1 MAGRPRKHRS
11 HPQPSPGG
19 RPAPARP
26 SPFDRAAD
34 LHRAGRLDEAE
45 AIYLHLLAARPDDV
59 RVLQNLGALRRRQ
72 GRLAEAVAL
81 YERGLAVDP
90 DHHGLNHNL
99 ANALNNLG
107 EYARAEPHYRRALA
121 ALPNNADVLSGLGL
135 SLIHNQKP
143 AEAEAVCRQAI
154 ALDPQACRAHRH
166 LAMALDRLDRAD
178 EATAA
183 YRRVLELDPD
193 DAAIRH
199 LLTVREGVQVPTA
212 PSAYVRSL
220 FDGYAPY
227 FEKDLVGKLG
237 YRTPQ
242 LLRDLLKAHGA
253 GGRRFAAAVDLGCGT
268 GLMGEI
274 LKPWCDRLEGVDLSA
289 KMIEQAR
296 AKGVYDRLEVGEIVA
311 FLAAAET
318 GFDLATAAD
327 VLVYVGDLAP
337 IFAAVA
343 ATLRPGGLFVFSTEA
358 SAEGEW
364 VLERSSRYRHGHAYV
379 ERQAAAV
386 GLAVVAHTTATIRR
400 EYREQVVGGLY
411 IAEKPRPAAAV
422 APPAR
427 TDAALADTGPNDTIA
442 PDAGPNDTGPNDTIA
457 PAFDDAVA
465 HHQDGRLDEAEA
477 IYRDILA
484 RTADDRRVLQNLGI
498 LCWRQGRRDEA
509 LSLYER
515 ALATAPGDPALNAW
529 IGGALFTLK
538 DYDRAELHLRRA
550 LARRAD
556 DVRLMLS
563 LASLLDERNMPEEA
577 EDLLRRAVQI
587 APGEA
592 AAHRKLADFLC
603 GRGRAT
609 DATASFRR
617 VVELD
622 SADKIAAYMLAA
634 GEGRKLSETPPEFVE
649 RFSDAIAA
657 SFETVHV
664 DRLNYQLQQQLL
676 DLLDAEVGAARRFGR
691 VLDLGCGTGLMG
703 AKLRRRCDVL
713 HGLDI
718 STGMLDQARAKGI
731 YDDLTCGEIV
741 ASLRAGAGAY
751 DLMTAADV
759 LVYTGDL
766 SEMFAAAA
774 SRLTAAGLLLF
785 STEELACDS
794 WLLTPIGRFAHDP
807 GYVQACGEG
816 AGLEL
821 LRRTTVAIPR
831 EGDCTLAGGLY
842 LLRRRT

>member
-11 HPQPSPGG
+11 HPKPSPGG
-19 RPAPARP
+19 RPTPARP
-26 SPFDRAAD
+26 GLGPLDRAAD

-45 AIYLHLLAARPDDV
+45 AIYLRLLDDGSDDV

-72 GRLAEAVAL
+72 GRLEDAVAL
-81 YERGLAVDP
+81 YERGLAVAP

-99 ANALNNLG
+99 ANALNALG
-107 EYARAEPHYRRALA
+107 EYARAEPHYRQALA
-121 ALPNNADVLSGLGL
+121 ALPDNADLLAGLGL
-135 SLIHNQKP
+135 SLVHTEK
-143 AEAEAVCRQAI
+143 ADEAAAVCRRAI
-154 ALDPQACRAHRH
+154 AIDPRAVRAHRH
-166 LAMALDRLDRAD
+166 LAMALDRLGRAD

-199 LLTVREGVQVPTA
+199 LLTARLGEQVPTA
-212 PSAYVRSL
+212 PTAYVQSL
-220 FDGYAPY
+220 FDGYAAH

-242 LLRDLLKAHGA
+242 LLRDLLKEHGA
-253 GGRRFAAAVDLGCGT
+253 GGRRFTAAVDLGCGT

-296 AKGVYDRLEVGEIVA
+296 AKGVYDRLEVGDIVA

-327 VLVYVGDLAP
+327 VLVYIGDLAP

-358 SAEGEW
+358 LAEGEW
-364 VLERSSRYRHGHAYV
+364 LLERSGRYRHSHAYV

-386 GLAVVAHTTATIRR
+386 GLAVVAHTSATIRR
-400 EYREQVVGGLY
+400 EYREPVAGGLY
-411 IAEKPRPAAAV
+411 IAEKPQPAAAV
-422 APPAR
+422 TPAAPTDTAPP
-427 TDAALADTGPNDTIA
+427 DAGLDDAGPDDTIA
-442 PDAGPNDTGPNDTIA
+442 PE
-457 PAFDDAVA
+457 FDDAVA
-465 HHQDGRLDEAEA
+465 LHQADRLAEAEA
-477 IYRDILA
+477 IYRGILTRA
-484 RTADDRRVLQNLGI
+484 PDDRRVLQNLGV

-509 LSLYER
+509 LRLYER

-556 DVRLMLS
+556 DLRLVLR
-563 LASLLDERNMPEEA
+563 LASLLDERNMAEEA
-577 EDLLRRAVQI
+577 EELFRRAIQI

-592 AAHRKLADFLC
+592 AAHRGLADFLC
-603 GRGRAT
+603 GRGRAIE
-609 DATASFRR
+609 ATASFRR

-622 SADKIAAYMLAA
+622 PADKIAAYMLAA

-676 DLLDAEVGAARRFGR
+676 DLLDAELGAARRFGR

-713 HGLDI
+713 HGLDL
-718 STGMLDQARAKGI
+718 STAMLDQARAKGI

-741 ASLRAGAGAY
+741 ASLRGGAGAY

-759 LVYTGDL
+759 LVYSGDL
-766 SEMFAAAA
+766 SEVFAAAA
-774 SRLTAAGLLLF
+774 SRLTAGGLLLF
-785 STEELACDS
+785 STEALACGS
-794 WLLTPIGRFAHDP
+794 WQLTPIGRFAHDP

-821 LRRTTVAIPR
+821 VRRTTVAIPR
-831 EGDCTLAGGLY
+831 EGGCTLAGGLY

>member
-11 HPQPSPGG
+11 HPKPPPGG
-19 RPAPARP
+19 RPAPAKP
-26 SPFDRAAD
+26 SPLDRAAD

-72 GRLAEAVAL
+72 GRLEEAVSL
-81 YERGLAVDP
+81 YERGLAVAP

-99 ANALNNLG
+99 ANALNALG

-121 ALPNNADVLSGLGL
+121 ALPNNGDVLAGL
-135 SLIHNQKP
+135 SLALVHNQKL

-154 ALDPQACRAHRH
+154 ALDPQAGRAHRH
-166 LAMALDRLDRAD
+166 LAMALDRLGRAD

-193 DAAIRH
+193 DAVVRH
-199 LLTVREGVQVPTA
+199 LLTVRQGEQVPTA

-220 FDGYAPY
+220 FDGYAAH

-253 GGRRFAAAVDLGCGT
+253 DGRRFAAAVDLGCGT

-296 AKGVYDRLEVGEIVA
+296 AKGVYDRLEVGEIVT

-327 VLVYVGDLAP
+327 VLVYIGDLAP

-400 EYREQVVGGLY
+400 EYREPVVGGLY

-422 APPAR
+422 APAAR

-442 PDAGPNDTGPNDTIA
+442 PDTGPNDTIA
-457 PAFDDAVA
+457 RAFDDAVA
-465 HHQDGRLDEAEA
+465 HHQAGRLDEAEA

-484 RTADDRRVLQNLGI
+484 RTADDRRVLQNLGA

-515 ALATAPGDPALNAW
+515 ALATEPGDPALNAW

-550 LARRAD
+550 LARRAG

-563 LASLLDERNMPEEA
+563 LASLLNERNMPEEA
-577 EDLLRRAVQI
+577 EDLFRQAVHV

-609 DATASFRR
+609 EATASFRR

-622 SADKIAAYMLAA
+622 PADKIAAYMLAA

-649 RFSDAIAA
+649 RYSDAIAA

-664 DRLNYQLQQQLL
+664 DRLNYQLQQQLI

-703 AKLRRRCDVL
+703 AKLRRLCDVL

-718 STGMLDQARAKGI
+718 STRMLDQARAKGI
-731 YDDLTCGEIV
+731 YDDLTCGEIG
-741 ASLRAGAGAY
+741 ASLRGGAGAY

-766 SEMFAAAA
+766 SEVFAAAA

-821 LRRTTVAIPR
+821 VRRTTVAIPR
-831 EGDCTLAGGLY
+831 EGGPLAGGLY